1 MTTTATSHA
10 VAPPHLLEHP
20 GMATE
25 EELMDAVH
33 AAEFL
38 GVHIQTLRKLAKQK
52 RIPAFKV
59 GREWRFRKEALIRW
73 ADEQGVTNPDETSC
87 SVLIIDDEEK
97 VCAALARMVERFG
110 CRARQATD
118 GQTGLELVA
127 RETPDIILLDLKMPH
142 MNGPQFLAKLR
153 DTHPYLPVVIVT
165 GYPESDLMLE
175 ATKYAPVMLLS
186 KPIEQE
192 PLERTIRS
200 FLGEKLSA
208 TG

>member
-1 MTTTATSHA
+1 
-10 VAPPHLLEHP
+10 
-20 GMATE
+20 MA
-25 EELMDAVH
+25 AGVN
-33 AAEFL
+33 EFLNVFEASALL
-38 GVHIQTLRKLAKQK
+38 GVHDQTLRKLARQK
-52 RIPAFKV
+52 KIPAFKV
-59 GREWRFRKEALIRW
+59 GKEWRLRREALIRW
-73 ADEQGVTNPDETSC
+73 ADEQGVANPDETSC
-87 SVLIIDDEEK
+87 SVLVIDDEEK
-97 VCAALARMVERFG
+97 VCAALARTVERFG

-127 RETPDIILLDLKMPH
+127 RETPDIILLELKMPH